1 MKWNEL
7 TELQQLEEI
16 KAISSQQKV
25 LIFKHSTTC
34 GVSRGIL
41 KALER
46 DWDEAEMAH
55 IQPYFLDLKT
65 YREVSNKIAE
75 MFGVV
80 HQSPQ
85 VLLIEG
91 EQAIYNASHG
101 MIDYDTLKGVAQ

>member
-1 MKWNEL
+1 MNWNEL

-16 KAISSQQKV
+16 KAISSQKKV

-34 GVSRGIL
+34 GISRGVL
-41 KALER
+41 KQLER
-46 DWDEAEMAH
+46 DWSEEEMTA
-55 IQPYFLDLKT
+55 IQPYYLDLKT
-65 YREVSNKIAE
+65 YRAVSNKIAE

-91 EQAIYNASHG
+91 EKAIFNASHG
-101 MIDYDTLKGVAQ
+101 AIDYDTLKTFV